1 MIFKLNE
8 RKYIIPDAFS
18 FEKSWFST
26 IKMCGDN
33 RFSQKLKDNRA

>member
-1 MIFKLNE
+1 MKENISFQKW
-8 RKYIIPDAFS
+8 AFS

-33 RFSQKLKDNRA
+33 RFSQKFKDNRA